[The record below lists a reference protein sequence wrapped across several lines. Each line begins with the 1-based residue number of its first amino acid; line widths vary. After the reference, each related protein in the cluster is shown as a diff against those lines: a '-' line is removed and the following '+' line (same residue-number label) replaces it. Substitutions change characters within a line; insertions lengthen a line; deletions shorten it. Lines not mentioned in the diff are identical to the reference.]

1 MANSHVHTLEIV
13 EVIKETDAAVSLVF
27 EIPDEL
33 VSRFRYHPG
42 QFLTLEVPSEQSG
55 SVARCY
61 SLSSSPYLDDDA
73 IVTVKRTIGGYASNW
88 LCDNASVGM
97 RLRVLAP
104 SGVFVPKSLDAD
116 LLLLAAGSGITP
128 IMSIAK
134 SALIAGSGT
143 VLLVYA
149 NDDAHSVIFGAELD
163 DIATEFPDRCTVLHW
178 LESERGLP
186 SADDLRDLL
195 VPYPAYEAFLCGP
208 GPFMTACTAALHAIN
223 MPDKHIHHEK
233 FQSLTGDPFAD
244 IEVAAAAAPSR
255 WQADAVATAT
265 VQLDGRTIEL
275 PWPRT
280 STLLDTLL
288 ANGYDAP
295 YSCRAGECSA
305 CACTVRAGKVRM
317 LRNET
322 LVDADLALGLTLAC
336 QSVPLT
342 DHVEIDF
349 D

>member
-1 MANSHVHTLEIV
+1 MTQVNSHVHILEVV

-27 EIPDEL
+27 EIPDAL
-33 VSRFRYHPG
+33 VPRFRYHPG
-42 QFLTLEVPSEQSG
+42 QFLTLEVPSERTG

-61 SLSSSPYLDDDA
+61 SLSSSPHLDDDA
-73 IVTVKRTIGGYASNW
+73 IVTVKRTADGYASNW

-143 VLLVYA
+143 VLLIYA
-149 NDDAHSVIFGAELD
+149 NDDADSVIFGAELD
-163 DIATEFPDRCTVLHW
+163 EMAVEFPDRFTVVHW
-178 LESERGLP
+178 LVDERGLP
-186 SADDLRDLL
+186 TTTALRDLFT
-195 VPYPAYEAFLCGP
+195 PYPRYDAFLCGP
-208 GPFMTACTAALHAIN
+208 APFLATCTAALRAIG
-223 MPDKHIHHEK
+223 MPDSHIHHEK

-244 IEVAAAAAPSR
+244 IELPG
-255 WQADAVATAT
+255 ADAESGTATAT
-265 VQLDGRTIEL
+265 VELDGRTLEL

-280 STLLDTLL
+280 RTLLEVLL

-295 YSCRAGECSA
+295 FSCRAGECSA
-305 CACTVRAGKVRM
+305 CACTIRAGEVRM

-336 QSVPLT
+336 QSVPVS
-342 DHVEIDF
+342 DRVHIDF
-349 D
+349 DQ

>member
-1 MANSHVHTLEIV
+1 MTQANFHVHTLEVV

-27 EIPDEL
+27 EIPDVL
-33 VSRFRYHPG
+33 VPRFRYHPG
-42 QFLTLEVPSEQSG
+42 QFLTLEVPSERTG

-61 SLSSSPYLDDDA
+61 SLSSSPHLDDDA
-73 IVTVKRTIGGYASNW
+73 IVTVKRTADGYASNW

-128 IMSIAK
+128 IISIAK

-149 NDDAHSVIFGAELD
+149 NDDADSVIFGAELD
-163 DIATEFPDRCTVLHW
+163 EMAVEFPDRFTVVHW
-178 LESERGLP
+178 MVDERGLP
-186 SADDLRDLL
+186 TTPALRDLFT
-195 VPYPAYEAFLCGP
+195 PYPRYDAFLCGP
-208 GPFMTACTAALHAIN
+208 APFLATCTAALRAIG
-223 MPDKHIHHEK
+223 MPDSHIHHEK
-233 FQSLTGDPFAD
+233 FQSLTGDPFGD
-244 IEVAAAAAPSR
+244 IELPG
-255 WQADAVATAT
+255 ADAESSTATAT
-265 VQLDGRTIEL
+265 VELDGRTLEL

-280 STLLDTLL
+280 RTLLEVLL

-295 YSCRAGECSA
+295 FSCRAGECSA
-305 CACTVRAGKVRM
+305 CACTVRAGEVRM

-336 QSVPLT
+336 QSVPVS
-342 DHVEIDF
+342 DRVHIDF
-349 D
+349 DQ

>member
-1 MANSHVHTLEIV
+1 MAQADSHVHALEVV
-13 EVIKETDAAVSLVF
+13 EVIKETDAAISLVF
-27 EIPDEL
+27 EIPDAL
-33 VSRFRYHPG
+33 VHRFRYHPG
-42 QFLTLEVPSEQSG
+42 QFLTLEVPSERTG

-73 IVTVKRTIGGYASNW
+73 IVTVKRMPGGYASNW

-116 LLLLAAGSGITP
+116 LLLLAAGSGSTP

-134 SALIAGSGT
+134 SALIAGTGT

-149 NDDAHSVIFGAELD
+149 NDDADAVIFGAELEEM
-163 DIATEFPDRCTVLHW
+163 AVEFPDRFTVVHW
-178 LESERGLP
+178 LVDERGLP
-186 SADDLRDLL
+186 TVPALRELL
-195 VPYPAYEAFLCGP
+195 IPYPRYDAFVCGP
-208 GPFMTACTAALHAIN
+208 APFMATCTAALRAIG
-223 MPDKHIHHEK
+223 MPESHIHHEK

-244 IEVAAAAAPSR
+244 IELSGT
-255 WQADAVATAT
+255 DAESGAATAT
-265 VQLDGRTIEL
+265 VTLYGRTLEL
-275 PWPRT
+275 PWPR
-280 STLLDTLL
+280 SRTLLDVLL

-295 YSCRAGECSA
+295 FSCRAGECGA
-305 CACTVRAGKVRM
+305 CACTVRAGEVRM

-336 QSVPLT
+336 QTVPVT
-342 DHVEIDF
+342 DHVRVDF
-349 D
+349 DH